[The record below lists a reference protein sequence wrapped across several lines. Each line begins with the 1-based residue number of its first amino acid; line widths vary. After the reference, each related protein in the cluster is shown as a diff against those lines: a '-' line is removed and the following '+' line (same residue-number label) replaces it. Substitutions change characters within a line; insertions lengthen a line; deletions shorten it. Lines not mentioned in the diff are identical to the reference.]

1 MSPRAD
7 LEVRFRWVSVT
18 SVALFAI
25 ALVLGM
31 ILHIFSPGSPV
42 SVGMLQ
48 AGLVALMAAPGVRIV
63 VAVAERVRRRD
74 WSFVLMTMVVVIE
87 LAIVLW
93 RASTRG

>member
-1 MSPRAD
+1 MSTRAD

-31 ILHIFSPGSPV
+31 ILHILSPGSPV

-48 AGLVALMAAPGVRIV
+48 AGLVALMAAPAVRIV

-93 RASTRG
+93 RASSKA